1 MEINVVDEQ
10 IDDLVDDLIQYF
22 NERHFDG
29 VQPTFMKYEITEED
43 IERGKARPP
52 GFPDGESQLGITT
65 TSVTKTIVGTMTTFN
80 YYENS
85 NYIALPPDIIGINKV
100 FQMDDYGSVASSNM
114 FSFKYQLFLNDLYY
128 WGIY

>member
-1 MEINVVDEQ
+1 MMLSNI
-10 IDDLVDDLIQYF
+10 F

-52 GFPDGESQLGITT
+52 GAPDGESQLGITT
-65 TSVTKTIVGTMTTFN
+65 TSVTKSIVGTAVTFN

-100 FQMDDYGSVASSNM
+100 FQMDDYYFVRSSNM

-128 WGIY
+128 WGG